1 MFVSMIDVTQV
12 SCCVCSLLTKWKK
25 HCQRVEKSM
34 LKQCHNN
41 KLLATSILQSSV
53 QLHVFIYPIHSFFHT
68 ILIKCVFRKIVRL
81 IVLFIKNNQICH
93 WSNNYIICTSYILNY
108 IYCIIAIK
116 MNDILLGLLVKLAL
130 VGLAL
135 DCWLMF
141 IGTTPEFIRIQTKTF
156 WIMDTVI
163 S

>member
-93 WSNNYIICTSYILNY
+93 WSNNYIIYTSYILNY
-108 IYCIIAIK
+108 IYCNIAYK
-116 MNDILLGLLVKLAL
+116 NE
-130 VGLAL
+130 
-135 DCWLMF
+135 WHF
-141 IGTTPEFIRIQTKTF
+141 IGAISKTSIS
-156 WIMDTVI
+156 WIGFRLLTNVYWYHSWVDTI
-163 S
+163 SNKDLLNNGYRN